1 MNKQNEKKKIVGM
14 EIKNVYKESWE
25 QALFNKTKDELVYI
39 IQHKENYA
47 PEFISMVEEKLGKE
61 YGVTNVEPTP
71 NVEYTPHRKPS
82 DLEIKLKN
90 RLESFFSSSLWVV
103 GCVLLG
109 LFSFLCAWQASEK
122 FYYWHYLDGC
132 WFSFAALCSGSILF
146 FIILWKVKN
155 YLGSRKNK
163 HSQDAPVSNMNEIRA
178 RDLFL
183 ETLTKIGCQYEVE
196 EGEDGNIHFG
206 YQGEYFTV
214 RANNECAYVQI
225 WDLHWGHVEL
235 YDVDELSRL
244 RKAINESNL
253 RNSVIAVYTVDET
266 GGNMNVHCKSIIL
279 FIPEIPNLENYLR
292 MELNEYFLVHQF
304 IGTEMARQRESEAKN
319 A

>member
-1 MNKQNEKKKIVGM
+1 MGSVSYLI
-14 EIKNVYKESWE
+14 
-25 QALFNKTKDELVYI
+25 
-39 IQHKENYA
+39 
-47 PEFISMVEEKLGKE
+47 
-61 YGVTNVEPTP
+61 
-71 NVEYTPHRKPS
+71 
-82 DLEIKLKN
+82 
-90 RLESFFSSSLWVV
+90 
-103 GCVLLG
+103 VLLG
-109 LFSFLCAWQASEK
+109 F
-122 FYYWHYLDGC
+122 
-132 WFSFAALCSGSILF
+132 ILF
-146 FIILWKVKN
+146 KLISYLWKEGKTEEQSYVPL
-155 YLGSRKNK
+155 YSRERKNDNVIQVTMEQK
-163 HSQDAPVSNMNEIRA
+163 GT

-183 ETLTKIGCQYEVE
+183 ETLTKLGYQYEIE
-196 EGEDGNIHFG
+196 DGEDGDIHFG

-214 RANNECAYVQI
+214 KARNDCQYVEI
-225 WDLHWGHVEL
+225 YDICWGHVEL

-304 IGTEMARQRESEAKN
+304 IGTEMARQRELEAKN

>member
-1 MNKQNEKKKIVGM
+1 MGAATYLIVLIG
-14 EIKNVYKESWE
+14 
-25 QALFNKTKDELVYI
+25 F
-39 IQHKENYA
+39 
-47 PEFISMVEEKLGKE
+47 
-61 YGVTNVEPTP
+61 
-71 NVEYTPHRKPS
+71 
-82 DLEIKLKN
+82 
-90 RLESFFSSSLWVV
+90 
-103 GCVLLG
+103 
-109 LFSFLCAWQASEK
+109 
-122 FYYWHYLDGC
+122 
-132 WFSFAALCSGSILF
+132 ILF
-146 FIILWKVKN
+146 KLISYLWKEGNTEEQSYVPL
-155 YLGSRKNK
+155 YSRERKNDNVIQVTMEQK
-163 HSQDAPVSNMNEIRA
+163 GT

-183 ETLTKIGCQYEVE
+183 ETLTKLGCQFEIE
-196 EGEDGNIHFG
+196 DGEDGDIHFG
-206 YQGEYFTV
+206 FQGEYFTV

-304 IGTEMARQRESEAKN
+304 IGAEMARQRELEAKN

>member
-1 MNKQNEKKKIVGM
+1 MGSVSYLI
-14 EIKNVYKESWE
+14 
-25 QALFNKTKDELVYI
+25 
-39 IQHKENYA
+39 
-47 PEFISMVEEKLGKE
+47 
-61 YGVTNVEPTP
+61 
-71 NVEYTPHRKPS
+71 
-82 DLEIKLKN
+82 
-90 RLESFFSSSLWVV
+90 
-103 GCVLLG
+103 VLLG
-109 LFSFLCAWQASEK
+109 F
-122 FYYWHYLDGC
+122 
-132 WFSFAALCSGSILF
+132 ILF
-146 FIILWKVKN
+146 KLISYLWKEGNTEVQS
-155 YLGSRKNK
+155 YVPLYSRERKNDK
-163 HSQDAPVSNMNEIRA
+163 VLAQMDEEPKGQNYNVIQVTMEPKGT

-183 ETLTKIGCQYEVE
+183 ETLTKLGCQFEIE
-196 EGEDGNIHFG
+196 DDEDGDIHFG

-214 RANNECAYVQI
+214 KARNDCQYVEI
-225 WDLHWGHVEL
+225 YDICWGHVEL

-304 IGTEMARQRESEAKN
+304 IGTEMARQRELEAKN

>member
-1 MNKQNEKKKIVGM
+1 MGAATYLIVLIG
-14 EIKNVYKESWE
+14 
-25 QALFNKTKDELVYI
+25 F
-39 IQHKENYA
+39 
-47 PEFISMVEEKLGKE
+47 
-61 YGVTNVEPTP
+61 
-71 NVEYTPHRKPS
+71 
-82 DLEIKLKN
+82 
-90 RLESFFSSSLWVV
+90 
-103 GCVLLG
+103 
-109 LFSFLCAWQASEK
+109 
-122 FYYWHYLDGC
+122 
-132 WFSFAALCSGSILF
+132 ILF
-146 FIILWKVKN
+146 KLISYLWKEENTEEQSYVPL
-155 YLGSRKNK
+155 YSRERKNDNVIQVTMEPK
-163 HSQDAPVSNMNEIRA
+163 GT

-183 ETLTKIGCQYEVE
+183 ETLTKLGCQFEIE
-196 EGEDGNIHFG
+196 DDEDGDIHFG

-214 RANNECAYVQI
+214 KARNDCQYVEI
-225 WDLHWGHVEL
+225 YDICWGHVEL

-304 IGTEMARQRESEAKN
+304 IGTEMARQRELEAKN